1 MYIATNRFKILCG
14 NEIEFEKIWRER
26 DSHLNKVEGF
36 VEFNLLKGASDGVT
50 TLYASHT
57 KWKSRTDFEM
67 WTKSEAFRQA
77 HKGAGSRK
85 NLYDGHPIFEGF
97 ERVA

>member
-1 MYIATNRFKILCG
+1 MYIAMNRFKITLG
-14 NEIEFEKIWRER
+14 QEGAFEDIWKSR
-26 DSHLNKVEGF
+26 DSKLSGVPGF
-36 VEFNLLKGASDGVT
+36 KTFNLIRGDSKDDFA
-50 TLYASHT
+50 LYASHT

-67 WTKSEAFRQA
+67 WTKSEAFNQA

-97 ERVA
+97 ESVA